1 MAVTCLSGTSGA
13 LYYKPAGTTGTFGTG
28 DVTIGTETMVVE
40 TYLNLKA
47 GDPVKFS
54 VIDSSTGGSGTGTL
68 PAGLTAGT
76 TYYIK
81 TYVATTGAMTVSA
94 TNGGSA
100 VNLTDVGT
108 AAAPNEFQ
116 VAYAAFENVSQV
128 SEWSFEIER
137 AEIDVTTIGGDPG
150 QYVPFR
156 KYIAGFGDGSGSAT
170 AYMTNEDAS
179 LSNRMIEDVLQRQQ
193 VGAAFKLYTDRV
205 FSAGSVSETLSRS
218 ISFDATLTS
227 ASLGVSPDEAQSVTV
242 NFRPAGVPTF
252 DFSRS

>member
-13 LYYKPAGTTGTFGTG
+13 LYYTPAGTTGTFSPS
-28 DVTIGTETMVVE
+28 DVTIGTETIIIE

-54 VIDSSTGGSGTGTL
+54 VVNSSTGGSGTGTL

-76 TYYIK
+76 TYYVK
-81 TYVATTGAMTVSA
+81 TYATTSGALTVSA

-100 VNLTDVGT
+100 VDITNTGT

-116 VAYAAFENVSQV
+116 VAYAAFESVSQV

-205 FSAGSVSETLSRS
+205 FSGGTVSDTLSRF

-227 ASLGVSPDEAQSVTV
+227 ASLGVTPDDAQAVTV

>member
-1 MAVTCLSGTSGA
+1 
-13 LYYKPAGTTGTFGTG
+13 
-28 DVTIGTETMVVE
+28 MVVE

-94 TNGGSA
+94 TNGGAA

-205 FSAGSVSETLSRS
+205 FSAGTVSETLSRS

>member
-1 MAVTCLSGTSGA
+1 MAVTVLSGTSGA
-13 LYYKPAGTTGTFGTG
+13 LYYKPAGTTGTFGPSNVVIN
-28 DVTIGTETMVVE
+28 DETMAVQ
-40 TYLNLKA
+40 TYLNLKV
-47 GDPVKFS
+47 GDPVKFQ

-76 TYYIK
+76 TYYVSAY
-81 TYVATTGAMTVSA
+81 TATTGALKVSA
-94 TNGGSA
+94 TNGGSD

-116 VAYAAFENVSQV
+116 VAYAAFENVGQV

-193 VGAAFKLYTDRV
+193 VGAGFKLYTDRV
-205 FSAGSVSETLSRS
+205 YSGGTVSDTLSRF

-227 ASLGVSPDEAQSVTV
+227 ASLGVTPDDAQAVTV

-252 DFSRS
+252 DFSKS